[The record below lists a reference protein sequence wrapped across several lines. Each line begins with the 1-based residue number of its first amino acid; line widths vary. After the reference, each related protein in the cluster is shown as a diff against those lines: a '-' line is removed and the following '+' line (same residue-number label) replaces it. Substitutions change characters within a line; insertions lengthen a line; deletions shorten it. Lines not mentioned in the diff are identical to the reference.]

1 VKSKI
6 RILVGIAI
14 SAILIYYLATSKS
27 IDWPAAWLHIQ
38 QSNKLLLVASG
49 LTATAIFALRAIR
62 WRYLLPQP
70 AAQSLRFSSLWEACI
85 IGQMATNVIPGRAG
99 EVARPIAL
107 AQMEPTMPFSTG
119 LASVVVDR
127 VLDGI
132 VVLLLLLVAM
142 LDPRFPR
149 NATIRGRPVATIA
162 LLGVAGLVVGL
173 IGLFWLVLFPHSF
186 VGFARRVIRPLAP
199 SWEDRAAS
207 FLERF
212 THGLT
217 ILRDPGRFGIAF
229 FWALAH
235 WLVCAASYWLGYKAL
250 GIDAPLS
257 STLFTQTMIVLA
269 VAIPQAPGFVGV
281 FEAVAAGCLTLYG
294 VPTDVAVAWA
304 VAYHVASYIPVTG
317 LGLIYF
323 ARLGLSFKDIRS
335 EPANA

>member
-1 VKSKI
+1 MG
-6 RILVGIAI
+6 LGIAV

-27 IDWPAAWLHIQ
+27 IDWSEAWRHIRE
-38 QSNKLLLVASG
+38 SNKLLLVASG

-70 AAQSLRFSSLWEACI
+70 AAQQLRFSSLWEACI

-99 EVARPIAL
+99 EIARPAAL

-142 LDPRFPR
+142 VDPRFPR
-149 NATIRGRPVATIA
+149 DATIGTRPVTTIA
-162 LLGVAGLVVGL
+162 LLGTAGLVVGL
-173 IGLFWLVLFPHSF
+173 VGLFWLVLFPWSF
-186 VGFARRVIRPLAP
+186 IAFTRRVVRPIAP
-199 SWEDRAAS
+199 KWEERAVA
-207 FLERF
+207 FLEHF

-217 ILRDPGRFGIAF
+217 VLRDPRRFGVAF
-229 FWALAH
+229 FWTVAH
-235 WLVCAASYWLGYKAL
+235 WLLCAFSYWLGYKAL
-250 GIDAPLS
+250 GFSAPIS

-269 VAIPQAPGFVGV
+269 VAIPQGPGFIGV
-281 FEAVAAGCLTLYG
+281 FEGVAIACLTLYG
-294 VPTDVAVAWA
+294 VPNDVAAAWA
-304 VAYHVASYIPVTG
+304 LAYHVASYIPVTG

-335 EPANA
+335 QPSNA